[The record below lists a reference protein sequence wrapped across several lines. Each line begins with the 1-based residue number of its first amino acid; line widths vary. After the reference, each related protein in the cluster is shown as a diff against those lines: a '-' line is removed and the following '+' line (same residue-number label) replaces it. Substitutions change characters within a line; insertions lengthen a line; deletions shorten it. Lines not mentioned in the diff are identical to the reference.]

1 MSTAD
6 FQDAVEQTRL
16 AIGELVKG
24 NPAPMQQRFSHR
36 DDVSIA
42 NPYGPPVRG
51 WERVAALMEL
61 AASLRRDG
69 EIVGFEMIAQYVSPD
84 FAYIVQIERVKAKIG
99 GRDDVTPYVL
109 RATMIYRRE
118 DGAWKLSHRHADPI
132 TTAQPAESVLKP

>member
-1 MSTAD
+1 MSTTEFD
-6 FQDAVEQTRL
+6 EVVEQTRR
-16 AIGELVKG
+16 AIGEFARG

-51 WERVAALMEL
+51 WEHVAAVMEH

-69 EIVGFEMIAQYVSPD
+69 EIMGFETVAQYVTPD
-84 FAYIVQIERVKAKIG
+84 LAYIVQIERVKAKIG
-99 GRDDVTPYVL
+99 GREDVTPYAL

-118 DGAWKLSHRHADPI
+118 DGAWKLVHRHADPI